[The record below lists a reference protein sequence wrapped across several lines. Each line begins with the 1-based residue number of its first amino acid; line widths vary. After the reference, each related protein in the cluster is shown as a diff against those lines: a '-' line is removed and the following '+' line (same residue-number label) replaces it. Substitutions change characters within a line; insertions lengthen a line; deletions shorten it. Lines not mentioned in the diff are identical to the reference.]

1 MARRLLALGQQGAT
15 ETVEHLM
22 ETDLLQLEKVGYQL
36 IDNFLTADEC
46 KSLLATINEF
56 REGHSLPEI
65 HRPAKGRSLRY
76 HVINGEQIQGS
87 LPGIW
92 EIYTGEVNELVN
104 KSLGFPLEPLVNTRA
119 GVNVNLMR
127 PNQSS
132 YRWHYDRACVTSI
145 IYLNEV
151 EGSETE
157 FYPNYRLLLEKGK
170 NTSIQ
175 RALDSFIQI
184 KPIRNVFGNMVRISP
199 KVGRLVMMR
208 ADRCWHSVKSVL
220 GERERINI
228 ILSYD
233 LPGTEFSMEEGLDSY
248 LYTQDKQQ
256 SSDPNYG

>member
-1 MARRLLALGQQGAT
+1 
-15 ETVEHLM
+15 M
-22 ETDLLQLEKVGYQL
+22 EADLLQLDKIGYQ
-36 IDNFLTADEC
+36 IVDDFLSAEEC
-46 KSLLATINEF
+46 QSLLGTINEF
-56 REGHSLPEI
+56 REGHALPEI
-65 HRPAKGRSLRY
+65 HRPTKGRSLRY

-92 EIYTGEVNELVN
+92 DLYTGQVNESVN
-104 KSLGFPLEPLVNTRA
+104 ESLGFPLEPLANTRA

-151 EGSETE
+151 EGGVTE
-157 FYPNYRLLLEKGK
+157 LYPNYRILLEKGK
-170 NTSIQ
+170 NSTLQ
-175 RALDSFIQI
+175 RVLDKFIQI
-184 KPIRNVFGNMVRISP
+184 KPIMNTFGNFVQVSP

-208 ADRCWHSVKSVL
+208 ADRCWHSVRSVL
-220 GERERINI
+220 GERERVNI

-233 LPGTEFSMEEGLDSY
+233 YPGTEFPMEEGLDSY

-256 SSDPNYG
+256 SADPNYG